1 MTLQLRQIALVAREL
16 EPVLDDLTAIL
27 GINRCFVDP
36 GVGVFGL
43 ENTLMPVGKNFLEVV
58 APVRDGTAGGRYL
71 DRRGGDGGYMV
82 ITQADSVASQQQVR
96 ANALANDVRVAH
108 EVERGDWHLIQLHP
122 GDLQAAFFEIETDA
136 HNDFLGHWH
145 PVGGTGWESE
155 VRQEVTVDF
164 TGVELQCVDPVEL
177 AQLWGKVAG
186 LPVTEAKVQEQLVP
200 MIELNN
206 ATVRFVEIQDDRG
219 AGLGGVDLIVANR
232 DPILREAKRR
242 DCYRSDDRVDICGTR
257 FYLSESS

>member
-16 EPVLDDLTAIL
+16 EPVLEDLTAIL

-43 ENTLMPVGKNFLEVV
+43 ENTLMPIGKNFLEVV
-58 APVRDGTAGGRYL
+58 APVQEGTAGGRYL

-82 ITQADSVASQQQVR
+82 ITQADSAASQLEIR
-96 ANALANDVRVAH
+96 ANALANGVRVAH

-136 HNDFLGHWH
+136 HNDFFGHWH

-155 VRQEVTVDF
+155 VNQEITVDVA
-164 TGVELQCVDPVEL
+164 GIELQCVDPVEL
-177 AQLWGKVAG
+177 AELWGKVAG
-186 LPVTEAKVQEQLVP
+186 LPVTQHKSAP
-200 MIELNN
+200 SIALNN
-206 ATVRFVEIQDDRG
+206 ASLRFVEIADDRG
-219 AGLGGVDLIVANR
+219 AGLGGVDLVVANR
-232 DPILREAKRR
+232 DHILAEAKRR

-257 FYLSESS
+257 FYLSEQ

>member
-1 MTLQLRQIALVAREL
+1 VL
-16 EPVLDDLTAIL
+16 EDLTAIL

-43 ENTLMPVGKNFLEVV
+43 ENTLMPIGKNFLEVV
-58 APVRDGTAGGRYL
+58 APVRDDTAGGRYL

-122 GDLQAAFFEIETDA
+122 ADLQAAFFEIETDE
-136 HNDFLGHWH
+136 HNDFSGHWH

-155 VRQEVTVDF
+155 VRQEITVDVA
-164 TGVELQCVDPVEL
+164 GVELQCVDPVEL
-177 AQLWGKVAG
+177 AELWSRVAG
-186 LPVTEAKVQEQLVP
+186 LPVVQHNSAPAIQ
-200 MIELNN
+200 LNN
-206 ATVRFVEIQDDRG
+206 ASLRFVEIEDDRG
-219 AGLGGVDLIVANR
+219 AGLGGVDLLVADR
-232 DPILREAKRR
+232 EHILAEAKRR
-242 DCYRSDDRVDICGTR
+242 DCYHSDERVDICGTR
-257 FYLSESS
+257 FYLSDAHSDLT